1 MAEMTHDLLLL
12 FFFGWLVCPVVGTM
26 FSLVKLQGWRH
37 PFQQPEAGCPSARV
51 PSGFFIH
58 HWVWWCWLRGKKE
71 NSTDSP
77 GMSTSF
83 PGLPAAETERTGQLP
98 LSTGWGPRFAGA
110 GRPLCS
116 GVWGVLMWQPVFPK
130 VSSGS
135 HSQNSRTICT
145 IFFSSLNL
153 NQDKWDSKML
163 TLKKKL

>member
-1 MAEMTHDLLLL
+1 M
-12 FFFGWLVCPVVGTM
+12 
-26 FSLVKLQGWRH
+26 
-37 PFQQPEAGCPSARV
+37 
-51 PSGFFIH
+51 
-58 HWVWWCWLRGKKE
+58 RGKKE

-83 PGLPAAETERTGQLP
+83 PGLPAAEPERTGQLP
-98 LSTGWGPRFAGA
+98 LSTGWGPQFAGA

-116 GVWGVLMWQPVFPK
+116 AVWDVLMWQPVFPK

-153 NQDKWDSKML
+153 NQDKLDSKML
-163 TLKKKL
+163 TLKKKLEGIFFLTFECSLKILDPLFKLFKKSKFRSVHPLLQNRIIKKTKGN